1 MTHTQRWQATG
12 ARPRHHL
19 ARRAR
24 TAQRDHRRRRRRGRR
39 DDVDRRDFGAYRRHR
54 DPAARPRRGRPAVRR
69 GLVLAQRQRRD
80 DRHHLDRRGR
90 IVQSSCRAV
99 EYARGRR
106 LPHRRR
112 QLGQPGQS
120 TARPAVA
127 AAGLRRDLGR
137 LPQRHQRRPRPART
151 CRGGARRGDR
161 WSGGRGIGRRRN
173 RDELLRIQGR
183 QRNRV
188 AAGRATGDATFTVGS
203 VRAGELRLRASN

>member
-1 MTHTQRWQATG
+1 MTHSSDG
-12 ARPRHHL
+12 RPR
-19 ARRAR
+19 ARGLGIALPGEPGPLNAI
-24 TAQRDHRRRRRRGRR
+24 T
-39 DDVDRRDFGAYRRHR
+39 DVGGVEVGVTTLIGGDVGAHRRHR
-54 DPAARPRRGRPAVRR
+54 DSAARPRTGRPAVRR

-90 IVQSSCRAV
+90 IVQSACRAV

-127 AAGLRRDLGR
+127 AARLRGDLGR

-161 WSGGRGIGRRRN
+161 GSGGRGIGRRRD

-183 QRNRV
+183 QRYRV
-188 AAGRATGDATFTVGS
+188 AGGSATGDGPS
-203 VRAGELRLRASN
+203 RLERSCRRTSAPASN